1 MNHLRRRDRF
11 KKFAKKLTAFPGTSL
26 ASASPNLT
34 MATSLSAQTS
44 LDDNVISSSGP
55 KDEDE
60 AITLNEVSNS
70 NGDLRSTVGDA
81 FAFKR
86 SSSMPPSPRE
96 REDAQIPEKSLPDL
110 VSRRRSM
117 EYLLSDLSIPTV
129 DGDFSSLIFD
139 LPFSDESTSNAVHN
153 SDNLSAH
160 ANEVLDAS
168 NLEPPRISPSETKG
182 AESDDSKATFNSP
195 SISSRV
201 EFAVEEKSIRDHDKE
216 KISDGK
222 DKKKQD
228 DDSWTKLSRRISS
241 TVRLGLRDKEGNRGK
256 GRKGKG
262 KEEEKTKDAG
272 VGKDKKRSSEHR
284 LSAFPLKSKSSSPVI
299 SMSDPLFSFSDE
311 SLNNTNYVPSS
322 SAIATSVS
330 SPGTL
335 SLPSS
340 SITIAPNESS
350 RSQSQPTLA
359 VPATLQSHSGP
370 SPNKPP
376 LSVPQQSIQSHLQ
389 NINMHVQAQA
399 QKNSGIQGSKNL
411 RVPDQTRRE
420 QTYLR
425 KILADVAPVPV
436 SSHTMSGSDGE
447 EKGTDGAGAGT
458 DVENGSRTNPLTRL
472 KTSTHSH
479 LPGSNSRS
487 QIQDDHSTSSINANI
502 GKGPPLAATSQF
514 SGLEE
519 CLRRFTAVEELNGEN
534 MVGCRR
540 CWKIQNGYV
549 KGMKNGE
556 DSGDEDDEEKTPV
569 SEYVMEAKDK
579 LSAPPLLSL
588 DSRSSQSSNAT
599 FASAESGGRADVEE
613 TDTSPHSTITAS
625 SSQPPIAQSV
635 VTSAP
640 VPNGAM
646 LTSDGNIPTPDAET
660 PQAPLTQPAP
670 PPKDELHTP
679 EVHELSGSTPGG
691 LPIPRISTTLVV
703 DILPNDSISGD
714 NTGEDDCEVDDNS
727 SIQTSTSISSQSGVN
742 CDSSMEGSTMEM
754 DHQENVQRGQGM
766 SLVVPSRMPGRSS
779 SNGIRKMST
788 ESDGGTDTPASPSRS
803 ATPSEESDSGEG
815 SAMESTSQTGRETQ
829 FISPFAPPGLGYEE
843 YPSLIP
849 LTLPT
854 YDAVVET
861 VPSAMSPTQPL
872 MPKTSTK
879 VKKKQERIL
888 RPAYKRYLISIPPPV
903 LVVHLKR
910 FQQLIPLNS
919 SPLSSFAERLAS
931 GFSAHQSS
939 SRANREA
946 ASGGGLGGYGGIG
959 RSGIRKLEEFV
970 SFPECLDLSP
980 FLEPVKEEDT
990 VESDKESRSCRR
1002 NGTRDEDGRCL
1013 YRLYAVVVHI
1023 GDMVSFFGPMC
1034 KNYHSLSL
1042 IREFS

>member
-11 KKFAKKLTAFPGTSL
+11 KKFAKKLTAFPGASL
-26 ASASPNLT
+26 AAANSSTT

-44 LDDNVISSSGP
+44 SDDNVISSSGP
-55 KDEDE
+55 KDENE
-60 AITLNEVSNS
+60 AITLNEISNS
-70 NGDLRSTVGDA
+70 DGDLCSRVEDA
-81 FAFKR
+81 FVIQR

-110 VSRRRSM
+110 ISRRRSM

-139 LPFSDESTSNAVHN
+139 IPFSDESTSHAVHN

-168 NLEPPRISPSETKG
+168 NLEPPRIRPSETKG
-182 AESDDSKATFNSP
+182 TESDDSKATFNSP

-201 EFAVEEKSIRDHDKE
+201 EFTIEKKPIRDHNKE
-216 KISDGK
+216 KIPDGK

-228 DDSWTKLSRRISS
+228 DDSWAKLSRRISS

-256 GRKGKG
+256 GRKEKG
-262 KEEEKTKDAG
+262 KEGEKTKDAG
-272 VGKDKKRSSEHR
+272 GGKDKKRSVEHR

-299 SMSDPLFSFSDE
+299 SMSDPLFSFPDDSP
-311 SLNNTNYVPSS
+311 NNANFVPSS

-330 SPGTL
+330 SPEIL

-340 SITIAPNESS
+340 SIAIAPNESS
-350 RSQSQPTLA
+350 RSQSQLTLGVPT
-359 VPATLQSHSGP
+359 TLQLLSGP
-370 SPNKPP
+370 SSNKPP
-376 LSVPQQSIQSHLQ
+376 PSVPQQSIQSHVQ
-389 NINMHVQAQA
+389 NMYVQAQV
-399 QKNSGIQGSKNL
+399 QKNGGMQGSKSL
-411 RVPDQTRRE
+411 GVPE
-420 QTYLR
+420 QMRQEQAYLR
-425 KILADVAPVPV
+425 KILADVAPVPMP
-436 SSHTMSGSDGE
+436 SYTMSGSDSE
-447 EKGTDGAGAGT
+447 EKGTDEAGAGT
-458 DVENGSRTNPLTRL
+458 DIENGSRTNPLTRL

-487 QIQDDHSTSSINANI
+487 QIQDDHSISSINANI
-502 GKGPPLAATSQF
+502 GKEPPLATTSQF

-519 CLRRFTAVEELNGEN
+519 CFRRFTAVEELNGEN

-579 LSAPPLLSL
+579 LSAPPLQSF

-599 FASAESGGRADVEE
+599 FASAEHGRRPDVEE
-613 TDTSPHSTITAS
+613 TDISPQSTITAS
-625 SSQPPIAQSV
+625 RSQSPTALSV
-635 VTSAP
+635 VTSTP

-646 LTSDGNIPTPDAET
+646 LTSDGNIPTPDAKT
-660 PQAPLTQPAP
+660 PQVPLTQPAS

-691 LPIPRISTTLVV
+691 LPIPRISTTLVA
-703 DILPNDSISGD
+703 DILPHGSLSGD
-714 NTGEDDCEVDDNS
+714 ITGDDDREVDDNS
-727 SIQTSTSISSQSGVN
+727 SIQTAVSISSQSGVN
-742 CDSSMEGSTMEM
+742 CDSSLEGSTMEI
-754 DHQENVQRGQGM
+754 DHEVKNAQRDQGM
-766 SLVVPSRMPGRSS
+766 SLVVPLRMPGRSS
-779 SNGIRKMST
+779 PDGIRKMSI
-788 ESDGGTDTPASPSRS
+788 ESDGNIDTPASPSRS

-815 SAMESTSQTGRETQ
+815 SATESALQTGREAQ

-854 YDAVVET
+854 YDAAAET
-861 VPSAMSPTQPL
+861 APSAMSPTQPL

-888 RPAYKRYLISIPPPV
+888 RPAFKRYLISIPPPV

-910 FQQLIPLNS
+910 FQQLNPSNS

-939 SRANREA
+939 SRANRDA
-946 ASGGGLGGYGGIG
+946 ASGGGFGGYGGIG
-959 RSGIRKLEEFV
+959 RNGIRKLEEFV

-980 FLEPVKEEDT
+980 FLEPVREEDA
-990 VESDKESRSCRR
+990 VSSDKESRSCRW
-1002 NGTRDEDGRCL
+1002 NGTRDEDGKCL

-1023 GDMVSFFGPMC
+1023 GDMVSFLAQC
-1034 KNYHSLSL
+1034 ELS
-1042 IREFS
+1042 